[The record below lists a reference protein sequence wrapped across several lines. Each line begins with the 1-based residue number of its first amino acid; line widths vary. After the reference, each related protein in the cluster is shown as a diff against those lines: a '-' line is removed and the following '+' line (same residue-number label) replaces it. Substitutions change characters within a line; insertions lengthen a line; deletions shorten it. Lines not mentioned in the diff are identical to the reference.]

1 TRTRGERDRELEEPL
16 LAVGERIRRD
26 VLLRREADEVDHTV
40 GLRAE
45 HALLGAYA
53 SAAQQ
58 RGDEA
63 DITAQMQA
71 GEHVLADRQPGEQA
85 RLLERAHETARCD
98 AMRPPARDRDA
109 FVEHP
114 A

>member
-1 TRTRGERDRELEEPL
+1 DAVGADLPDQRRERGLLRRRHPRSRFIEQEQTRMRGERDRELEEPL

-40 GLRAE
+40 GLHAE
-45 HALLGAYA
+45 RALLDVYA

-71 GEHVLADRQPGEQA
+71 GD
-85 RLLERAHETARCD
+85 
-98 AMRPPARDRDA
+98 
-109 FVEHP
+109 
-114 A
+114 